1 MKKPLVARVSIN
13 IDVLYDEAGIAMRG
27 SKFHW

>member
-1 MKKPLVARVSIN
+1 MKKPLVVRVSIN
-13 IDVLYDEAGIAMRG
+13 VDVLFEAGIAMRG

>member
-13 IDVLYDEAGIAMRG
+13 VDVLYEAGIAMHG